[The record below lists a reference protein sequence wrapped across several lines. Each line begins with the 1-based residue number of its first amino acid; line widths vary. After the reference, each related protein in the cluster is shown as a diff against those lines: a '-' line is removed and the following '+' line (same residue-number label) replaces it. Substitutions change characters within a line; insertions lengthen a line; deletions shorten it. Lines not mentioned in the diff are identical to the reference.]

1 MKKEIAII
9 GYGRFGKL
17 VAHYLKIHFKVSVYD
32 SDLKL
37 KLEPRIKRC
46 TIDDLKLKNVV
57 VLAVPINK
65 LQSALKDISPFLK
78 SSSIVVDVCS
88 VKEQPIKWMK
98 KYLPKQTSIIGTHPL
113 FGPDSVRNN
122 LKGKN
127 IIICPERISKF
138 KLHKISNLLSSFGLS
153 VTMMSPKKHDKLM
166 ASTLFLTQFI
176 GRGLKNHRLDEQF
189 PQTENFKKLEQVIRS
204 SNSDSIELFFDMY
217 RYNRYAKRIPAKI
230 IGYLMKLKQAI
241 DENNHK
247 NRNS

>member
-17 VAHYLKIHFKVSVYD
+17 VAHYLKIYFKVSVYD

-37 KLEPRIKRC
+37 NLEPRIKRC
-46 TIDDLKLKNVV
+46 TIDDLRFNDVV
-57 VLAVPINK
+57 VLAIPINK
-65 LQSALKDISPFLK
+65 LPTALETISPYLK
-78 SSSIVVDVCS
+78 PNAIVFDVCS
-88 VKEQPIKWMK
+88 VKEQPIKWMI
-98 KYLPKQTSIIGTHPL
+98 KYLPKRTSIIGTHPL
-113 FGPDSVRNN
+113 FGPDSARYN

-127 IIICPERISKF
+127 IIICPERISKS

-176 GRGLKNHRLDEQF
+176 GRGLKNHRLDKQF

-217 RYNRYAKRIPAKI
+217 RYNRYAKRIPSKI
-230 IGYLMKLKQAI
+230 ISYFMRLKQAI
-241 DENNHK
+241 DENDK
-247 NRNS
+247 KGRN